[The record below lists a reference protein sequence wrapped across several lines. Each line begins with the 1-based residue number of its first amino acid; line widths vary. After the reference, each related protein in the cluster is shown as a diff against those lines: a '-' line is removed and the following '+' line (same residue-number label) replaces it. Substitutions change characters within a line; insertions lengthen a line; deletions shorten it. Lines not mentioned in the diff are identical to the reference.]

1 MRKRRNKSEKSALI
15 FGGGRSRGFAVFAK
29 VVIGS
34 APNWGLLSMV
44 NHLARAEEMRDRAK
58 QCQHTAGQTK
68 SEKFADCYRLLSQNY
83 NILATVE
90 EEFFMREMERT
101 RTASAN
107 RLDRAVDSIS
117 G

>member
-1 MRKRRNKSEKSALI
+1 
-15 FGGGRSRGFAVFAK
+15 
-29 VVIGS
+29 
-34 APNWGLLSMV
+34 MV

-90 EEFFMREMERT
+90 EEFFTREMDRA
-101 RTASAN
+101 RAASAN
-107 RLDRAVDSIS
+107 HLARAVSSIS
-117 G
+117 R